1 MPGQVHVHKEPPL
14 GWIVFDHPERRNAL
28 SVSMWEAMPAAA
40 EALASDP
47 AVRVVILRGAGEAAF
62 VSGADI
68 SQFEQARS
76 GSSGAG
82 EYEDLTDRAFGAFA
96 ALEKPVLA
104 MIHGFCIGG
113 GLAVALTA
121 DLRIGAEDALLG
133 IPAARLGLGYGADG
147 IAKLASLVG
156 PSRAKEVLFTARRF
170 AAADALRMGLL
181 NQVHPKAEL
190 EGRVRELALEIAA
203 NAPLT
208 LRSVKR
214 VIRAL
219 GQDPAQRDG
228 AGIEASIRACFE
240 SEDYREGVRA
250 FLEKRTPRFQGK

>member
-1 MPGQVHVHKEPPL
+1 MPGQVHVVKEPPL

-28 SVSMWEAMPAAA
+28 TVGMWEAMPGAAA
-40 EALASDP
+40 FLASDP
-47 AVRVVILRGAGEAAF
+47 AIRVVILRGAGETAF

-68 SQFEQARS
+68 SQFEQLRS
-76 GSSGAG
+76 GVLGAG
-82 EYEDLTDRAFGAFA
+82 AYEELTDRAFR
-96 ALEKPVLA
+96 ALADLELPVLA

-121 DLRIGAEDALLG
+121 DLRIAAEDALLG
-133 IPAARLGLGYGADG
+133 IPAARLGLGYGIDG
-147 IAKLASLVG
+147 IKKLVSLVG

-170 AAADALRMGLL
+170 GAADALRMGLL
-181 NQVHPKAEL
+181 NQVVPKDQL
-190 EGRVRELALEIAA
+190 EARLRETALEIAA

-214 VIRAL
+214 VVRAL
-219 GQDPAQRDG
+219 GQDPDHRDVAG
-228 AGIEASIRACFE
+228 AEASIRACFE

-250 FLEKRTPRFQGK
+250 FLEKRPPRFEGR